1 MKKGS
6 SREERRNLSI
16 VLSHSHGWWRH
27 IQPWFISLSAAVRS
41 RHWRLLHYQADYLY
55 HWLICILLSFG
66 LICILQL
73 LHCLPNALVDW
84 SQLLTDWLWS
94 QSITVVQLMP
104 LHWIESVCRALLYSA
119 DRIFSKIFFLH
130 FFVWW
135 FSKFCC
141 CNLKGLY
148 R

>member
-16 VLSHSHGWWRH
+16 VLSRSHGWWRH

-41 RHWRLLHYQADYLY
+41 RHWRLLHYQARLSLS
-55 HWLICILLSFG
+55 LIDMYSSIIWIDMYSS
-66 LICILQL
+66 IIT
-73 LHCLPNALVDW
+73 LPNALVDW
-84 SQLLTDWLWS
+84 SQSLTDWLWS

-135 FSKFCC
+135 FSKFCF